1 MTTAQPEV
9 KNVIRTC
16 KIVLLD
22 GRVCGRTYSIPEGS
36 HSVGCPHCAP
46 RLYDE

>member
-9 KNVIRTC
+9 RNVIRTC
-16 KIVLLD
+16 KILLLN
-22 GRVCGRTYSIPEGS
+22 GRVCGRRYTVVKGSRSI
-36 HSVGCPHCAP
+36 GCPHCAP